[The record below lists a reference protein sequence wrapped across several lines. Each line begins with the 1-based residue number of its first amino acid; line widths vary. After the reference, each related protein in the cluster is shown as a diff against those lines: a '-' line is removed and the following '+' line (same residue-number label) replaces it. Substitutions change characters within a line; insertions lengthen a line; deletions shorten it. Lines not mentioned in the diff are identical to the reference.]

1 MPRMLPVALR
11 YTSIIEVRL
20 RMPGRVDHGGEYA
33 LLEPADSAPPNIA
46 TSRAG
51 DRAASASRGFVIRSA
66 LGAGRTA
73 GPAERRFEERGVI
86 AISDGCYLDST
97 FFTGANDPVEPEC
110 RPLPPAGRKPSSQKG
125 RTAAA
130 ILCASLL
137 GLGLA
142 FFACTL
148 LIPALGLG
156 WSDVVCLG
164 ANFESSADGTHQ
176 RVMLRAGTTTT
187 GRAGASALERGM

>member
-11 YTSIIEVRL
+11 YTSIIEVHL
-20 RMPGRVDHGGEYA
+20 RMPGRVTHGGEYA

-46 TSRAG
+46 TAAQAIARHP
-51 DRAASASRGFVIRSA
+51 RAAASSSVQRLA
-66 LGAGRTA
+66 PDGRRDRR
-73 GPAERRFEERGVI
+73 ERRLEERGVI

-142 FFACTL
+142 FFAGTL

-164 ANFESSADGTHQ
+164 ATSNPSQTARTNE
-176 RVMLRAGTTTT
+176 
-187 GRAGASALERGM
+187 

>member
-1 MPRMLPVALR
+1 MPAV
-11 YTSIIEVRL
+11 T
-20 RMPGRVDHGGEYA
+20 
-33 LLEPADSAPPNIA
+33 
-46 TSRAG
+46 
-51 DRAASASRGFVIRSA
+51 ASRPQ
-66 LGAGRTA
+66 T
-73 GPAERRFEERGVI
+73 VI
-86 AISDGCYLDST
+86 AK
-97 FFTGANDPVEPEC
+97 
-110 RPLPPAGRKPSSQKG
+110 R

-164 ANFESSADGTHQ
+164 ATSNPSQTARTNE
-176 RVMLRAGTTTT
+176 
-187 GRAGASALERGM
+187 